1 MISNIA
7 LQMQG
12 RKLEIRSGKQPR
24 AVFDSRTDA
33 DDLDCNDTAQLRL
46 HVKHQTLMRSYQG
59 RYTLLPTSMEAGQA
73 GESVVD
79 LLRRHYDP
87 VAMRDLD
94 ALRLDLEKELIEPLR
109 AEAASRMADVNAADY
124 VSELLPAIRS
134 TPPSALLLFMAS
146 SPHREHYYRHFLIQ
160 SSADL
165 LAEASASALGLIG
178 EFGEPQSALFRIL
191 IDEFGYGEHSKK
203 HSVLFRNTL
212 RGFGLDTEYNAYW
225 PLFDT
230 PALMVHNVIHY
241 MFQSPRH
248 FFKQVGFLLYAET
261 SYQHSTGEHL
271 RYLRRFHPGIDAT
284 YFGEHAHIDIHHTE
298 MIVEEVVKPLIGKY
312 GAQAAHE
319 ILTGA
324 EMTRAVFAAA
334 DTHMLALCHAFE
346 TEAAQG
352 RAIHGLPTSDYTET
366 RCVTPDS
373 LQLCD
378 RPMQVGGMGQINE
391 ACRIHSFPDG
401 AVARQGG

>member
-94 ALRLDLEKELIEPLR
+94 ALRLDLELELIEPLR

-248 FFKQVGFLLYAET
+248 FFKQVGFLLYAEPAISIRPANISAT
-261 SYQHSTGEHL
+261 CAGSTQASMRPIL
-271 RYLRRFHPGIDAT
+271 ANT
-284 YFGEHAHIDIHHTE
+284 
-298 MIVEEVVKPLIGKY
+298 LIS
-312 GAQAAHE
+312 
-319 ILTGA
+319 TF
-324 EMTRAVFAAA
+324 T
-334 DTHMLALCHAFE
+334 
-346 TEAAQG
+346 
-352 RAIHGLPTSDYTET
+352 
-366 RCVTPDS
+366 TPK
-373 LQLCD
+373 
-378 RPMQVGGMGQINE
+378 
-391 ACRIHSFPDG
+391 
-401 AVARQGG
+401 